1 MLLKLVRNVGTL
13 VEYLAEW
20 WRVFDNVSSYRSDMN
35 IGFVGDVPGKC
46 FVLIAVASVENLTG
60 L

>member
-1 MLLKLVRNVGTL
+1 MVVRNVSTL
-13 VEYLAEW
+13 VECLTEW
-20 WRVFDNVSSYRSDMN
+20 RRVFDNVSSFRNDMN
-35 IGFVGDVPGKC
+35 IGCVGDVLGKF

>member
-1 MLLKLVRNVGTL
+1 MLVRNVGTL
-13 VEYLAEW
+13 VECLAEW
-20 WRVFDNVSSYRSDMN
+20 WRVFDNVSSCRNDMN
-35 IGFVGDVPGKC
+35 IGCVGDVLGKC

>member
-1 MLLKLVRNVGTL
+1 MLVRNVGTL
-13 VEYLAEW
+13 VECLTEW
-20 WRVFDNVSSYRSDMN
+20 WRVFYDVSSFRNDMN
-35 IGFVGDVPGKC
+35 IGCVGDVLGKC